1 MILLD
6 INVGAIRG
14 LLGEYAKEDP
24 SRFTTIA
31 QHAFVLLQS
40 ITEQDE
46 VLPPAP
52 TSQALA
58 TARNRATAA
67 ELQATN
73 LQSELNQLKL
83 TNQALAALV
92 LTKPAPAS
100 SLPSGPTEK
109 FEKIELY
116 SRNKEE
122 L

>member
-1 MILLD
+1 MVLLD

-52 TSQALA
+52 TSQNLA

-67 ELQATN
+67 KLQATN
-73 LQSELNQLKL
+73 L
-83 TNQALAALV
+83 
-92 LTKPAPAS
+92 
-100 SLPSGPTEK
+100 
-109 FEKIELY
+109 
-116 SRNKEE
+116 
-122 L
+122 